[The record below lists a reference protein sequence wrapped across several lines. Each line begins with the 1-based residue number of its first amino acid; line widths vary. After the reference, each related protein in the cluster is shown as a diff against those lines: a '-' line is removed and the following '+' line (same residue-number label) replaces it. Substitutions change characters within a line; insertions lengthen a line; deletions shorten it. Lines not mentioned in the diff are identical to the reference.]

1 MKLIHL
7 AATIFIAVCASNT
20 PAKGLN
26 DSEKLLQGQVSYV
39 SDGDTLWLKSADG
52 ARHKV
57 RFEGIDAPEI
67 CQPYG
72 AESRAAL
79 QAKVKSQTVQVRANR
94 RDDYGRLLGRVSVDG
109 VDLGAWM
116 VQNGHAWSYRY
127 RWNEGPYGAQERE
140 AQAARRGLFAASTP
154 ERPADFRRR
163 NGPCSLA
170 R

>member
-1 MKLIHL
+1 MKPHTLF
-7 AATIFIAVCASNT
+7 ATFFIAVYAINS
-20 PAKGLN
+20 PAKGLD

-39 SDGDTLWLKSADG
+39 SDGDTLWVKSADG

-79 QAKVKSQTVQVRANR
+79 QAKLQGHTVQVKANR

-109 VDLGAWM
+109 ADLGAWM
-116 VQNGHAWSYRY
+116 VLNGHAWSYRY

-140 AQAARRGLFAASTP
+140 AQAAKRGLFAASAP

-163 NGPCSLA
+163 NGPCTLPK
-170 R
+170 